1 MFTCEY
7 EFKSKPIGE
16 GAYGQVSI
24 VERRGMRY
32 VLKKLVSKKNEESMI
47 QNPVELDILFRLNSP
62 HLVKGYDIT
71 VAGECDKKDMGIDTE
86 YVEGD
91 IFDDRKKF
99 TFEQKKKIMY
109 DIACGLKCLHDNNYL
124 HLDIKLE
131 NALYHK
137 ESKPRGVLIDYGMCA
152 FCPRGVE
159 TGIELTNDKG
169 TQDFSSPK
177 MLSKNKKD
185 LVNFNNKDD
194 IWALALT
201 YCMLLSSENDVFFD
215 LDEISGKN
223 TKEDAKKLYDY
234 FKYYMSENH
243 IDTYIRKNIL
253 KKKKDDML
261 AELLK
266 EMLCLD
272 ETKRLSINQVINHP
286 FFKEYENKNYCYPT
300 AIEMTSL
307 EDVKDKYFERIYE
320 IIYYAKE
327 FIPNRDPLIVFMAI
341 DIYLRFIDKV
351 TPEVLAKIENPQIIS
366 LLIAAKYFSW
376 GFVQEEFDEAILGA
390 TKEENIIYKVI
401 NGNVKCERY
410 YSNCKYI
417 EDIKF
422 IHMVFIDKKYES
434 FNPNLRHYL
443 NKDGKSFIEKYRP
456 VGILHP
462 IGNLTIADV
471 F

>member
-24 VERRGMRY
+24 VERRGKRY

-47 QNPVELDILFRLNSP
+47 NNPVELDILFRLNSP

-71 VAGECDKKDMGIDTE
+71 VVGECDKKDMGIVTE

-91 IFDDRKKF
+91 IFNDRKKF

-131 NALYHK
+131 NTLYHK
-137 ESKPRGVLIDYGMCA
+137 EPNVRGVLIDYGFCS
-152 FCPRGVE
+152 FCPQGVE
-159 TGIELTNDKG
+159 IGI
-169 TQDFSSPK
+169 
-177 MLSKNKKD
+177 D
-185 LVNFNNKDD
+185 LVNEVGSQDYLSPKILNKYGKDSVRFNNKDD
-194 IWALALT
+194 IWSLGMT
-201 YCMLLSSENDVFFD
+201 YCILLSSMGDVFFD
-215 LDEISGKN
+215 LGEISDKN
-223 TKEDAKKLYDY
+223 TKEDAKILYDY

-253 KKKKDDML
+253 NKKSDENLVD
-261 AELLK
+261 LLK
-266 EMLCLD
+266 GMLSLD
-272 ETKRLSINQVINHP
+272 EDKRLSINQVVNHP
-286 FFKEYENKNYCYPT
+286 FFKSYENKSYCYPSGL
-300 AIEMTSL
+300 EMISL
-307 EDVKDKYFERIYE
+307 ENIKDKYFEKIYN
-320 IIYYAKE
+320 IVYTAKE
-327 FIPNRDPLIVFMAI
+327 LIPDRDPLIVFMAI

-351 TPEVLAKIENPQIIS
+351 TPEVLAKIKHPEVIS

-376 GFVQEEFDEAILGA
+376 GILQEKFDDMILAA

-401 NGNVKCERY
+401 NGIVKNERY
-410 YSNCKYI
+410 YTNCKYI
-417 EDIKF
+417 EDVKF
-422 IHMVFIDKKYES
+422 IYTTFIDKKYES

-443 NKDGKSFIEKYRP
+443 NKDGKTLIEKYRP

-462 IGNLTIADV
+462 IGKLTIADV